1 MNVLRFWLVQ
11 SALFPLVGIA
21 LWISTHNDKTEMI
34 ETMSDVC
41 AFFKVQ
47 NWRQL
52 WIGWRMQMPEWERC
66 LQLQDGVWTPHIY
79 GHIIKGKT
87 SKFWN
92 IKMTTIQSLST
103 DDIMHGTAKYQ
114 WYSFWHRNKIFKK
127 NWKALK
133 ELMESFVNWKEKH
146 NTFRTSINKLL
157 IFYWSF
163 FIFYILHLFYILISY
178 WSFT

>member
-103 DDIMHGTAKYQ
+103 DDTTVPQNTNGTLSYIETK
-114 WYSFWHRNKIFKK
+114 FKK
-127 NWKALK
+127 KTEKPSKNWWRVLWIERK
-133 ELMESFVNWKEKH
+133 
-146 NTFRTSINKLL
+146 NTTPSVLQLIN
-157 IFYWSF
+157 YWSF
-163 FIFYILHLFYILISY
+163 IDRFLSFIFCIYFIFWSLIDRLPN
-178 WSFT
+178 